1 MQLHYS
7 NTKRAEKRDDT
18 AHFNDIIPHSDN
30 RLWCK
35 HEVLVDEVNEFEV
48 NPKSYTKLLGFTS
61 KLNFFCIYNEFI
73 SLITLSGFSTI
84 FSNLFVSYPI

>member
-30 RLWCK
+30 RLWYK
-35 HEVLVDEVNEFEV
+35 HEVLVDEV
-48 NPKSYTKLLGFTS
+48 KYKRRTKERIKVIGFR
-61 KLNFFCIYNEFI
+61 KKEW
-73 SLITLSGFSTI
+73 
-84 FSNLFVSYPI
+84 VYPTKE

>member
-18 AHFNDIIPHSDN
+18 AHFNDIIPHSNN

-35 HEVLVDEVNEFEV
+35 HEVLVDEVRFNADIKKRER
-48 NPKSYTKLLGFTS
+48 KSFQSRQVPQSGIEPES
-61 KLNFFCIYNEFI
+61 K
-73 SLITLSGFSTI
+73 S
-84 FSNLFVSYPI
+84 